1 MYFHDNLLHVLKAY
15 TRKHKGFFFS
25 MDCLISSYHSFIDLL
40 CKNDNFKVVDKIH
53 LNIAN
58 NRNKYNT
65 EYNWTTQRET
75 N

>member
-1 MYFHDNLLHVLKAY
+1 
-15 TRKHKGFFFS
+15 